1 MPPRISREDLRDILI
16 GLAYALRG
24 AGERVGTSELVEAHR
39 IIADYM
45 ALERKEYLAPDELL
59 KIVVSIWP
67 PAARRKRLL
76 EAELSKMLAGK
87 GVEERARRI
96 LDDLLRAAHDIG
108 ARPGD
113 RVSLKSATKGRS
125 KKERARARAAFARLR
140 RVGAIARRGGRE
152 KLVDQAGLRAI
163 ALRLARQGFSSLE
176 EAASAGR
183 LPGSMDDLMLMAE
196 ARIPVARESLEGL
209 SESRLLRAG
218 WAALRKRDYR
228 TQRAVGEELRRRIA
242 RGEPVRDPE
251 GVVELLRRA
260 GMLTSDVLIGLA
272 MRGEPV
278 PGLDPGTVADIAES
292 LGVEAGGRLISG
304 YRKVMDREKY
314 LDLAS
319 RVDPRLLWG
328 VRPGSVP
335 REYRELVEAAAS
347 AAMALREAME
357 YARTLDPARADMARH
372 YAAKASSLLARVRGP
387 GVGKLDRDS
396 IEALIGQA
404 EGIVSSVEGIG
415 SGIVDPSIVDVLAT
429 MDLPD
434 AVEVLRSAYGNTS
447 SSEARRLLVNA
458 MDRLLARASSN
469 VGLLPVGGRRRSP
482 RGRLELR
489 PSLYNIIRMRE
500 RPLVFTVKRMSRP
513 LSLALDTSGSMSRY
527 SAWALAVAAL
537 FSRHIERLVMFSHE
551 IHVYRGPFSR
561 RDLARILL
569 EAEFGGR
576 TDIGRAI
583 EAAAGRGRSRLVIAV
598 TDLAQTVAGPPPWEV
613 AADLRRRGVEIV
625 FVTHRHYDRDARKR
639 LEEEGARV
647 LVARGPRDAARRLL
661 HIIRR

>member
-1 MPPRISREDLRDILI
+1 MTPRISRDSLGEVLI
-16 GLAYALRG
+16 GLAYALRE

-39 IIADYM
+39 IITDYM
-45 ALERKEYLAPDELL
+45 ALERRETLDPEELIG
-59 KIVVSIWP
+59 IVASIWP
-67 PAARRKRLL
+67 PAARRRRLL
-76 EAELSKMLAGK
+76 EAELSRMLASR
-87 GVEERARRI
+87 GVEERAQRI
-96 LDDLLRAAHDIG
+96 LNDLLKAAHDIG

-113 RVSLKSATKGRS
+113 RVSLKSATKGRT
-125 KKERARARAAFARLR
+125 KKERARARAAFAKLR
-140 RVGAIARRGGRE
+140 RVGAISRRGGRE
-152 KLVDQAGLRAI
+152 KLVDHAGLRSI

-196 ARIPVARESLEGL
+196 ARIPIARESLEGL

-218 WAALRKRDYR
+218 WAAVRKRDYR
-228 TQRAVGEELRRRIA
+228 TQKAVGEELRRRIA

-251 GVVELLRRA
+251 GIVELLRRT

-278 PGLDPGTVADIAES
+278 PGLDPGTAADIAES
-292 LGVEAGGRLISG
+292 LGVEAGGRLVSS
-304 YRKVMDREKY
+304 YRKVMGRKEY

-328 VRPGSVP
+328 VRPSSVP
-335 REYRELVEAAAS
+335 QEYRDLVEAAAS

-357 YARTLDPARADMARH
+357 YARTLNPARADMARH
-372 YAAKASSLLARVRGP
+372 YAAKAGSLLARIRGP
-387 GVGKLDRDS
+387 GIGRLDRDS
-396 IEALIGQA
+396 VEALIRQA
-404 EGIVSSVEGIG
+404 ENIVDTVEGIG
-415 SGIVDPSIVDVLAT
+415 SGIVEPSIVEVLAK

-434 AVEVLRSAYGNTS
+434 AVEVLRSAYSNTS
-447 SSEARRLLVNA
+447 SPEVRRLLVTA
-458 MDRLLARASSN
+458 MDRLLARASSS

-489 PSLYNIIRMRE
+489 PTLYNIIRMRE
-500 RPLVFTVKRMSRP
+500 RPLVFSVKRMSRP

-598 TDLAQTVAGPPPWEV
+598 TDLAQTVAGPRPGRSPPISGG
-613 AADLRRRGVEIV
+613 AASRSSS
-625 FVTHRHYDRDARKR
+625 
-639 LEEEGARV
+639 
-647 LVARGPRDAARRLL
+647 
-661 HIIRR
+661 